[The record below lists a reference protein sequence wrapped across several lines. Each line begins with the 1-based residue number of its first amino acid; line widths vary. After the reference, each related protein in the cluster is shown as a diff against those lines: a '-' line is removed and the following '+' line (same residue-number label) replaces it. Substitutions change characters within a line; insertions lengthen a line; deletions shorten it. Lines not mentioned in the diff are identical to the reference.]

1 MQLKPG
7 EDDVV
12 ESEAPTVE
20 KAGSGET
27 GKCCEV
33 KLTSEGC
40 QVFVEK
46 VLHHNCCTVVEPLTM
61 H

>member
-1 MQLKPG
+1 MLEPG
-7 EDDVV
+7 EYNVV

-20 KAGSGET
+20 KTRSGET
-27 GKCCEV
+27 GKGCEV
-33 KLTSEGC
+33 KLTSEGG

-46 VLHHNCCTVVEPLTM
+46 VLHHYGCTVVEPMPM